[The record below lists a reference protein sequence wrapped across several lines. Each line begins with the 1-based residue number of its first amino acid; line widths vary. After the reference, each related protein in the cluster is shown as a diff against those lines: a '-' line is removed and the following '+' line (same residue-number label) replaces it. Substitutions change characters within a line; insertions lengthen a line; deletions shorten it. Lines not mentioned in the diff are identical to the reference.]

1 MMSTGKKIGFFADN
15 DLRDKSFLSGTIYT
29 MARVLESA
37 GYDVLWI
44 PVRKKSLCYKL
55 YRKLIKEIAR
65 FFPSLKS
72 KLSKRMLWSS
82 RIATRRL
89 DMDLVNSCDVLFA
102 PMKSG
107 VLVSLDTKVPAIYLA
122 DGTFHLMVDYYWFD
136 LSERDIRE
144 GELIEQKAM
153 DNATALVYPSHW
165 AADSAIADYGQPRDK
180 ITLAYFGPNMDVDKI
195 IPHKFSFDGHLDL
208 LFVGVDWKRKGG
220 SIAVEACKW
229 LNDNGIDSTLHVVGI
244 KSLNPQI
251 ASLPFVEN
259 HGFLNKNK
267 PEDYSKLMALYD
279 QADCFL
285 LPTLAECV
293 GVSFCEANAYGVPCF
308 THDTGGVSD
317 YVLDGENGYLLPLG
331 SSGEDFGKKIKECL
345 DNNEMERLSTG
356 AVRVAKERLTWDAWA
371 ARMSEVIN
379 RLTSR

>member
-1 MMSTGKKIGFFADN
+1 
-15 DLRDKSFLSGTIYT
+15 
-29 MARVLESA
+29 MARILKSA
-37 GYDVLWI
+37 GYDVVWI

-65 FFPSLKS
+65 FFPRLKS

-107 VLVSLDTKVPAIYLA
+107 VLVSLDTNVPAIYLA

-153 DNATALVYPSHW
+153 DNAAALVYPSRW
-165 AADSAIADYGQPRDK
+165 AAESAVKDYGQPRDK
-180 ITLAYFGPNMDVDKI
+180 ITLAYFGPNLDVDKI
-195 IPHKFSFDGHLDL
+195 IPHKFTFDGHLDL

>member
-55 YRKLIKEIAR
+55 YRKLIKETAR

-122 DGTFHLMVDYYWFD
+122 DGTFHLMVDYYWFN
-136 LSERDIRE
+136 LSERDLRE

-153 DNATALVYPSHW
+153 DKATALVYPCHW
-165 AADSAIADYGQPRDK
+165 AADSAVKDYGQPKEK
-180 ITLAYFGPNMDVDKI
+180 ITLAYFGPNLDVNEI

-208 LFVGVDWKRKGG
+208 LFVGVDWIRKGG
-220 SIAVEACKW
+220 TIAVAACKW
-229 LNDNGIDSTLHVVGI
+229 LNDNGVDSTLHVVGI
-244 KSLNPQI
+244 KGLDPEI

-259 HGFLNKNK
+259 HGFLNKNNR
-267 PEDYSKLMALYD
+267 EDYSKIISLYSL
-279 QADCFL
+279 ADCFL
-285 LPTLAECV
+285 LPTLAECT
-293 GVSFCEANAYGVPCF
+293 GVSFCEASAYGLPCF
-308 THDTGGVSD
+308 SHDTGGVSD
-317 YVLDGENGYLLPLG
+317 YVIEGESGHLLPIG
-331 SSGEDFGKKIKECL
+331 SSGEDFGKAIKNCL
-345 DNNEMERLSTG
+345 ETGEMEKLSIG
-356 AVRVAKERLTWDAWA
+356 AVKVAKNRLTWDAWA
-371 ARMSEVIN
+371 ARMREVIGK
-379 RLTSR
+379 LTR